1 MINKLARTITSILPV
16 DSRRDG
22 SCNNCGACCK
32 LPFRCAFLK
41 TDGDGKSFCSAYKFR
56 PLNCRKF
63 PRTAAQL
70 EPVAD
75 VCGFSFR
82 VEVAET
88 KKATEPAGY
97 DVGSC
102 ESSS

>member
-41 TDGDGKSFCSAYKFR
+41 T
-56 PLNCRKF
+56 
-63 PRTAAQL
+63 RTAAQL

>member
-1 MINKLARTITSILPV
+1 
-16 DSRRDG
+16 
-22 SCNNCGACCK
+22 
-32 LPFRCAFLK
+32 
-41 TDGDGKSFCSAYKFR
+41 
-56 PLNCRKF
+56 
-63 PRTAAQL
+63 L